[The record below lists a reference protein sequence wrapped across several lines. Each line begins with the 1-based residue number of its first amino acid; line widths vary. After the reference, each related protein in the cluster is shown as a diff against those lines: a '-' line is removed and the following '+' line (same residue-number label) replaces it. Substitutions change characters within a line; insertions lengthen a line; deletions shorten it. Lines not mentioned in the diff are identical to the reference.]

1 MKKYLVQIHNVY
13 DEKRVLIDP
22 EPLEKKFF
30 TVKGAMRWTY
40 KKLRKNISVEIYADI
55 IDTTTGEVMII
66 LTR

>member
-1 MKKYLVQIHNVY
+1 MKKYLVTVHSVY
-13 DEKRVLIDP
+13 DERVLINP

-30 TVKGAMRWTY
+30 TVKGAMHWTY
-40 KKLRKNISVEIYADI
+40 KKLRKNISVEIYADV